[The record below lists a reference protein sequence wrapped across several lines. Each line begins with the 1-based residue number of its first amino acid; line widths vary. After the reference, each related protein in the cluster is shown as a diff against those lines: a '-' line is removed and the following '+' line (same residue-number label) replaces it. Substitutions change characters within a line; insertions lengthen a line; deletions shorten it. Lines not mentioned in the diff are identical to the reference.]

1 MPISKKPRKKAAAK
15 KKSEMANVIRFAPK
29 APAFEGFMKGF
40 GGRPVDQAQDVMYE
54 AWECGDPKQRIALA
68 REALEISAL
77 CADAYVLLAEEAAR
91 SQEDALAYY
100 KQAVEV
106 GAEAL
111 GPNAFQE
118 YAGHFWGFLETR
130 PYMRARVGLAEALWV
145 TGKREEAI
153 KHFKE
158 MLELNPGDNQGIRY
172 ILASKLLEMGRIED
186 LKAHL
191 KMHEDEASTD
201 ILYTRALVAYQ
212 DGDAKAEE
220 LAQFAW
226 ECNRHVPGILSGRIP
241 REEMADYITIGGKD
255 EATSYVLANGGAW
268 EATPG
273 AIAWLEDRT
282 KNLKPQ
288 NDKRLH

>member
-1 MPISKKPRKKAAAK
+1 MPISKKPRKKAVAK
-15 KKSEMANVIRFAPK
+15 KKSEMADVIRFVPK

-40 GGRPVDQAQDVMYE
+40 GGRPVDQAQDVMYK

-68 REALEISAL
+68 REALEISPL

-145 TGKREEAI
+145 TGKRDEAI

-158 MLELNPGDNQGIRY
+158 MLGLNPGDNQGIRY

-186 LKAHL
+186 LKAQWGIGL
-191 KMHEDEASTD
+191 SVDET
-201 ILYTRALVAYQ
+201 
-212 DGDAKAEE
+212 
-220 LAQFAW
+220 
-226 ECNRHVPGILSGRIP
+226 
-241 REEMADYITIGGKD
+241 
-255 EATSYVLANGGAW
+255 
-268 EATPG
+268 
-273 AIAWLEDRT
+273 
-282 KNLKPQ
+282 
-288 NDKRLH
+288 